1 MSVITAARPGLASA
15 TSAPWITSAAVQSS
29 DEHEQGDGRRRRRHC
44 ARRIERDR
52 RQQCSATRFGAM
64 VLKRHEGAA
73 YRRARVE
80 VGASLHVT
88 HPALSQQITRDGA

>member
-1 MSVITAARPGLASA
+1 
-15 TSAPWITSAAVQSS
+15 
-29 DEHEQGDGRRRRRHC
+29 
-44 ARRIERDR
+44 
-52 RQQCSATRFGAM
+52 M